1 MAPTS
6 FCNTW
11 TLLYFPSRCLTW
23 TFDHTV
29 HFLIAS
35 LSRTRAGAIRFVH
48 GCLPLIQMRETR
60 GGTHV
65 LSFLLF
71 TLCPSKF
78 SSIRMY
84 HQGSYRRFLQHQTQS
99 PLRWSRP
106 TSRIQEPSS
115 YTFIHIRPL
124 LSDEPIEVELL
135 GHEPD
140 FPITLQRAMRK
151 PSPISSVVFQYIL
164 GLQANDDDDGDD
176 GDNND
181 VSLTLC

>member
-1 MAPTS
+1 MFWTCHDSLYVFLLLEIKVSGRS
-6 FCNTW
+6 F
-11 TLLYFPSRCLTW
+11 
-23 TFDHTV
+23 
-29 HFLIAS
+29 
-35 LSRTRAGAIRFVH
+35 RFVPTLVDRLSPARGQELGLFCSRLSSH
-48 GCLPLIQMRETR
+48 HPDEGETQ
-60 GGTHV
+60 GGTPRALV
-65 LSFLLF
+65 SSLF

-99 PLRWSRP
+99 PLRWSMP

-140 FPITLQRAMRK
+140 FPITLQRE
-151 PSPISSVVFQYIL
+151 QY
-164 GLQANDDDDGDD
+164 
-176 GDNND
+176 
-181 VSLTLC
+181 